1 MSHAKLQLQVG
12 VLQEEYH
19 QYIDPRKDRVVTTWM
34 IVEDELELYE
44 VIEAMFEIWGVD
56 GVAFADGK
64 EAVSWIDA
72 VDRGQITGEL
82 PELVLLDIRLPTLS
96 GPVVG
101 ARLRQSPKLRN
112 IAIILMT
119 AFLLSPD
126 EEKQA
131 IAQAQADALI
141 YKPFPE
147 MQTFHAI
154 LDSHLAKRK
163 AASPAQ

>member
-1 MSHAKLQLQVG
+1 
-12 VLQEEYH
+12 
-19 QYIDPRKDRVVTTWM
+19 M
-34 IVEDELELYE
+34 IVEDEQELYE

-72 VDRGQITGEL
+72 VDKGQITGEL

-96 GPVVG
+96 GPEVG
-101 ARLRQSPKLRN
+101 ARLRRSPKLRN

-119 AFLLSPD
+119 AFVLSPD
-126 EEKQA
+126 EEKEFVNQT
-131 IAQAQADALI
+131 QADALI

-147 MQTFHAI
+147 MQTLHAM
-154 LDSHLAKRK
+154 LDAYLAKRK
-163 AASPAQ
+163 ATTPAS